1 VLAKQGIVRAGGDR
15 NLSIGGWGHATQN
28 TLIGAIVGG
37 LIGIGV
43 LIAAFM
49 FFEVQHTALAIV
61 VAVLVGLGVR
71 SMVSTKGHAS
81 YLRGALTALVAVAAF
96 VGGNI
101 VVAKVAQSQ
110 LSANASK
117 PMNPTPLPERSLE
130 SATEEVEVEE
140 AGATDTAEAAGD
152 EATDADAA
160 EAEETPA
167 ADGQATDEQAA
178 EATSEPVAAETMEAV
193 EIVQQTNLPMGK
205 GMRGP
210 QKSDYRPMDFI
221 LFSVAMLIAYE
232 LGRGSGTGAITAAP
246 EATAT
251 A

>member
-1 VLAKQGIVRAGGDR
+1 MQLK
-15 NLSIGGWGHATQN
+15 N

-37 LIGIGV
+37 LVGIGV

-71 SMVSTKGHAS
+71 AMVSTKGHAS

-117 PMNPTPLPERSLE
+117 PMKPTPLPERALE
-130 SATEEVEVEE
+130 SVTEEADVEE
-140 AGATDTAEAAGD
+140 AGAADTAEAAGEESAD
-152 EATDADAA
+152 EATTEAPAVDEQATEELAA
-160 EAEETPA
+160 EAA
-167 ADGQATDEQAA
+167 
-178 EATSEPVAAETMEAV
+178 SEPVAADTMEAV
-193 EIVQQTNLPMGK
+193 EIVQQTNLPTGK

-232 LGRGSGTGAITAAP
+232 LGRGSGTGPTNAVP
-246 EATAT
+246 EAAAT